1 MGLACGF
8 GSAICPKLCLSSTIK
23 GLFAPML
30 CSAGAQKL
38 FVWWGMS
45 ALQVNTVKLQPAKL
59 TIPSEAIDAIIK
71 VVSVGRGVSW
81 PK

>member
-1 MGLACGF
+1 
-8 GSAICPKLCLSSTIK
+8 
-23 GLFAPML
+23 ML

-38 FVWWGMS
+38 FVWWGMP

-59 TIPSEAIDAIIK
+59 TIPSEAIDAIIEI
-71 VVSVGRGVSW
+71 VSIGRGLSW

>member
-1 MGLACGF
+1 
-8 GSAICPKLCLSSTIK
+8 
-23 GLFAPML
+23 ML

-38 FVWWGMS
+38 FVWWGML

-59 TIPSEAIDAIIK
+59 TIPIEAIDAIIK
-71 VVSVGRGVSW
+71 VVSVGRRVSW